1 MKELFS
7 VVGHMVIPEHEGKR
21 LQLVLAENRKD
32 VWQQAG
38 ARPWGSS
45 MRSLSL
51 LIRPEWTESCP
62 QLPSL

>member
-21 LQLVLAENRKD
+21 LQLVLAENQKD

-38 ARPWGSS
+38 SQTLGLFHAVSFSLDQARVD
-45 MRSLSL
+45 
-51 LIRPEWTESCP
+51 
-62 QLPSL
+62 